1 MDNRRVL
8 TLLATLLLISTTI
21 SPVIAAFETAN
32 SQLTFD
38 QEIFQEMESKATM
51 IEQEIVATTLNE
63 LTPRSS
69 SNAGARAACPL
80 VQSDAGA
87 SGDAGNTA
95 NTSRS
100 LGTNPNSGQTGS
112 QGCMDAN
119 DLDDWYEVTITSGK
133 DTDVELVVP
142 AGTDFD
148 LYLIDGVGNI
158 ADSSVISD
166 PLEKVSTLGTSLS
179 GIAGTFYIQL
189 SVWSG
194 DGQYTLRTWT
204 NDSPPMPD

>member
-80 VQSDAGA
+80 VQSDAGS

-112 QGCMDAN
+112 QGCMDAS
-119 DLDDWYEVTITSGK
+119 DVEDWYEVTITSGK
-133 DTDVELVVP
+133 DVDIELVVP
-142 AGTDFD
+142 AGADFD
-148 LYLIDGVGNI
+148 MDLVDGGGNVVDSSAGVGT
-158 ADSSVISD
+158 
-166 PLEKVSTLGTSLS
+166 LEKVTTIGTSLS
-179 GIAGTFYIQL
+179 GIAGSFHIQL
-189 SVWSG
+189 TVWSG
-194 DGQYTLRTWT
+194 DGQYL
-204 NDSPPMPD
+204 DQ